1 MEPSVWTRS
10 VPFVRDGQAV
20 NQLVTNAPT
29 QVLADRTTALK
40 AILDSIVAGEQLI
53 VRDAPLGDGVEEGHV
68 VYLNPA
74 TLRYE
79 LALARYQDL
88 QSSSG
93 RLTPADS
100 AVFAGVVMTKSTAY
114 AGDIL
119 FNGLGQLSA
128 AAVNRL
134 FNGATPAPKVYYLS
148 SLYAGSVELTPPA
161 MMVRACQYI
170 DSDVVRVF
178 APTFEPETHSHRG
191 YRLYVGD
198 WRAVGTFDPDLVPAG
213 AVYGYYMDSP
223 QALAEMLRESLLP
236 AMGEPEY
243 VWDYDSETGSSDTP
257 GDQTLAGKHVND
269 DSIVLTET
277 GIWWLSAVVPPQDIL
292 MTITVADARQMS
304 ILYSIWSKTPAS
316 LGVTNT
322 NGRVALELKALT
334 RVNDW
339 TEDYVVGDVDLVT
352 GKAHR
357 RKVVTKLTGGQF
369 LKVTPAEGV
378 GEVVV
383 DLAMYSDTNVDAE
396 IVNLNNSITRT
407 EAPLVF
413 VEFPEN
419 RTSSANFKVPLP
431 NLTPDTLYELTLW
444 GLFLGVGVTLDAPTV
459 LCSLLP
465 TPTISG
471 VAVVPAAGFPVMLG
485 TIPAGTAVY
494 LVECSVIVPA
504 DGLANGAMFY
514 EFDVDMPA
522 APVKLLGTGVRIS
535 LKAV

>member
-20 NQLVTNAPT
+20 NQAVTNAPT

-134 FNGATPAPKVYYLS
+134 FNGATPAAKVYYLS

-170 DSDVVRVF
+170 DSYVVRVF

-198 WRAVGTFDPDLVPAG
+198 WRAAASFDPALVPAG
-213 AVYGYYMDSP
+213 AVYGYDMDSP

-277 GIWWLSAVVPPQDIL
+277 GIWWLSAAAPPQDIL

-304 ILYSIWSKTPAS
+304 IIYSIWSKTPAS

-352 GKAHR
+352 GKVHR
-357 RKVVTKLTGGQF
+357 RKAVTKLTGGQF
-369 LKVTPAEGV
+369 LKVTPPEGV

-383 DLAMYSDTNVDAE
+383 DLAMFQDYRIPAG
-396 IVNLNNSITRT
+396 IYNLNNAITRT
-407 EAPLVF
+407 EAPYVF
-413 VEFPEN
+413 TEFPMN
-419 RTSSANFKVPLP
+419 RTSSANLGIQLP
-431 NLTPDTLYELTLW
+431 NLDPDDLYKLILW
-444 GLFLGVGVTLDAPTV
+444 GLFLGTGTGVDAPIV
-459 LCSLLP
+459 SCSLLP
-465 TPTISG
+465 TPTVVG
-471 VAVVPAAGFPVMLG
+471 VTIVPAPGYPVLLG
-485 TIPAGTAVY
+485 SITAGTDVY
-494 LVECSVIVPA
+494 LVECAVEIDA
-504 DGLANGAMFY
+504 DGLANGQLLY
-514 EFDVDMPA
+514 QLDCDNPA
-522 APVKLLGTGVRIS
+522 TPVKLLGSGVRIV
-535 LKAV
+535 LK